1 MIPTTW
7 LVIQDG
13 GLLFRTKGSRSSSL
27 GGAAILTEELNSLE
41 SISAALL
48 QRVIH
53 RHELLHEPHRGH
65 GLHV

>member
-27 GGAAILTEELNSLE
+27 GGAAILIEELTELE
-41 SISAALL
+41 SISVALL
-48 QRVIH
+48 FLSLR
-53 RHELLHEPHRGH
+53 
-65 GLHV
+65 